1 MTLRANE
8 LRIGNIVLNDRVEN
22 TIVAIAEPLNIVGL
36 RTPQGNLI
44 NADIELIK
52 PIPLT
57 EELIMKIR
65 CRYHE
70 DNLRMEFRMTPPGE
84 RQVENNYWSN
94 EVHDFAKL
102 HLSPSY
108 RSELIGDLRVKSKV
122 PEFWFIWI
130 TSCGT
135 GSSWFMSLMDIRGH
149 TLRYLH
155 QLQNLYFD
163 LTGKELTIK

>member
-1 MTLRANE
+1 MLKANE
-8 LRIGNIVLNDRVEN
+8 LRIGNLIYYHIKDKLNEPEEWD
-22 TIVAIAEPLNIVGL
+22 AENIVDCF
-36 RTPQGNLI
+36 
-44 NADIELIK
+44 DIAQITENPESHEYK

-57 EELIMKIR
+57 EELIMRIR

-94 EVHDFAKL
+94 EVRDFAKL

-135 GSSWFMSLMDIRGH
+135 GSNWFMSLMDIRGH

-155 QLQNLYFD
+155 QLQNIYYD
-163 LTGKELTIK
+163 LTGKELTL